1 MDTVQFYKITDAPHV
16 MERTVRNYVM
26 SGWKV
31 HPAMPILPTETYG
44 RVVSPRGKTFSLGE
58 LVARTPTR
66 LEAGNPDHVEMRDAA
81 ELLNLLYALYGEKFI
96 GCDPKRY
103 VRMVE

>member
-1 MDTVQFYKITDAPHV
+1 MDTVQFYKIAEAPHA
-16 MERTVRNYVM
+16 MERTVSKYIM

-31 HPAMPILPTETYG
+31 QPALPLLPTEAYG
-44 RVVSPRGKTFSLGE
+44 RVVSPRGQVFGLQE
-58 LVARTPTR
+58 LVTRAAPR
-66 LEAGNPDHVEMRDAA
+66 LEAGNPDHIEIREAA
-81 ELLNLLYALYGEKFI
+81 ELLNVLYALYGEKFF